1 MVRPL
6 VAPSRGITSSRIFVK
21 PAANVPNIVAIC
33 ADDMP
38 YWMLSIAMP
47 KTLARLRDEGVR
59 FTNAY
64 CSVPLCGPDRAT
76 MFSGRYVH
84 SHDCKTNNGCAG
96 AFRNKGWEAD
106 SLAVRMARAGYVT
119 GLLGKYINDYGAAF
133 APEIPQGYNR
143 FVGYSGEEIQ
153 SKDEF
158 ELSVDGRTKVYRIAD
173 VGETELLADKS
184 ELFLR
189 NRNNEMP
196 YFLWLA
202 PTAPHAPYTPTPAN
216 ANKFSDWQIRQEANW
231 NHLDTNKPASVSKQI
246 DPATGLLVD
255 KKALTEEEKADIL
268 EGQIGKLREL
278 ADLDDLLDH
287 VCSIVTELGRWR
299 DTIVMFFSDNGF
311 HFGEHR
317 IEKGKDEPYEESV
330 RTPLL
335 VRGAG
340 IQQNVSNSS
349 LVGTVDIPRTIAG
362 LGGADTTGM
371 EGRDLSPILYGTA
384 SSVRSRMLFENPK
397 EFWVGVREGNWKY
410 VARYADEAQYLGAG
424 DPAERELYDLSTDQF
439 ETTTVHHLAGNS
451 ATVAAMQ
458 GHVNALKACTGA
470 GCRTA
475 DA

>member
-1 MVRPL
+1 MANKLAKAMADRDGGLIFDAGKMTVGEYLDRWLSDSARGTVRKSTYDSYKRQLQRYVHPAL
-6 VAPSRGITSSRIFVK
+6 GQLALKKLTELHVQGLYCSMQDRGLSARTVRYTHAVLRRALKQAVRWKYIPRNPCDDADFVK

-106 SLAVRMARAGYVT
+106 GLAVRMARAGYVT

-153 SKDEF
+153 SKDEY

-202 PTAPHAPYTPTPAN
+202 PTAPHGRTGSLVCPRWPPRDRLPARRWCRCRLLPRPYLCP
-216 ANKFSDWQIRQEANW
+216 R
-231 NHLDTNKPASVSKQI
+231 
-246 DPATGLLVD
+246 
-255 KKALTEEEKADIL
+255 
-268 EGQIGKLREL
+268 
-278 ADLDDLLDH
+278 
-287 VCSIVTELGRWR
+287 
-299 DTIVMFFSDNGF
+299 
-311 HFGEHR
+311 
-317 IEKGKDEPYEESV
+317 
-330 RTPLL
+330 
-335 VRGAG
+335 
-340 IQQNVSNSS
+340 SNS
-349 LVGTVDIPRTIAG
+349 
-362 LGGADTTGM
+362 
-371 EGRDLSPILYGTA
+371 
-384 SSVRSRMLFENPK
+384 
-397 EFWVGVREGNWKY
+397 
-410 VARYADEAQYLGAG
+410 
-424 DPAERELYDLSTDQF
+424 
-439 ETTTVHHLAGNS
+439 
-451 ATVAAMQ
+451 
-458 GHVNALKACTGA
+458 
-470 GCRTA
+470 
-475 DA
+475 